1 MYADVTFTDVQD
13 RLSGLHEPV
22 HWQVTFNQYVARTDK
37 LRKPRFLCLTGVYNA
52 NVFAKVDAGSVILE
66 TRCHPE
72 SQAHLSPLT
81 FFSVTSRG
89 HRI

>member
-37 LRKPRFLCLTGVYNA
+37 LRKPRFLCLTGGLGVP
-52 NVFAKVDAGSVILE
+52 VFTEMDATGVILE
-66 TRCHPE
+66 T
-72 SQAHLSPLT
+72 
-81 FFSVTSRG
+81 
-89 HRI
+89 